1 MKKRVDDISYLIG
14 TLFADF
20 ESKAKLLSSKF
31 LYERNNLSV
40 IDWANYQRQQMV
52 VLRQRLNALLEAQ
65 TPLINSAL
73 EKAVVLNFKSV
84 QGKIKLVE
92 ELQDL
97 RTKKVIPVDVPKVVF
112 DRVNYFKNLVKG
124 TNQTLIGSVLVDHSR
139 QIQAIRTFTLGNLEK
154 EQKLY
159 QSIQQATEQGI
170 VGQLKVPL
178 SDGRVMNYKS
188 YMEMSVRTALQ
199 NDSADLQE
207 FVGQRAGVSFY
218 LCSSHADCADDHADW
233 QGKIYYDES
242 WRQFVKPEFYDVVGK
257 LIQNRNLKSYQ
268 EIKGKP
274 VYMATRPNCRHFFTP
289 ISVEQA
295 IGQKPQELLT
305 SLNLK
310 KGNYKKEYYDALKEQ
325 RANERNI
332 IKYNDRK
339 ELHEQQLAQAK
350 TKEEK
355 TILQNN
361 ISRDIL
367 YIRKWQRQNEL
378 LTKRYK
384 GILFRD
390 KDRETSK
397 VVLNDLGVRY
407 DMRLATKQNTANAG

>member
-1 MKKRVDDISYLIG
+1 MKKRVDDLSYLIG

-20 ESKAKLLSSKF
+20 ESKAKLLSYKF
-31 LYERNNLSV
+31 LYEKNNLSP
-40 IDWANYQRQQMV
+40 IDWATYQRQQMV
-52 VLRQRLNALLEAQ
+52 VLRQRLNALLEAE

-73 EKAVVLNFKSV
+73 EKAVILNFKMV

-92 ELQDL
+92 ELETL
-97 RTKKVIPVDVPKVVF
+97 KSKKIIPVDVPKVVF
-112 DRVNYFKNLVKG
+112 DRVNYFKNLVNG
-124 TNQTLIGSVLVDHSR
+124 TNQTLIGSVLLDHLK
-139 QIQAIRTFTLGNLEK
+139 QIQAIRTFTLGNLDK

-159 QSIQQATEQGI
+159 KSIQLATEQGI

-199 NDSADLQE
+199 NDSADIQE
-207 FVGQRAGVSFY
+207 FIGQRAGVSFY
-218 LCSSHADCADDHADW
+218 LCSSHADCADDHAQW
-233 QGKIYYDES
+233 QGKIYFDES
-242 WRQFVKPEFYDVVGK
+242 WRQFVKPEYYDVVGK
-257 LIQNRNLKSYQ
+257 MIQNKNLKSYQ
-268 EIKGKP
+268 FVKGKP

-295 IGQKPQELLT
+295 LGQSPQTLLKD
-305 SLNLK
+305 LNLK
-310 KGNYKKEYYDALKEQ
+310 KGEYKKEYYEGLKEQ
-325 RANERNI
+325 RNNERNI
-332 IKYNDRK
+332 IKYKDRK

-355 TILQNN
+355 IMLQNN

-367 YIRKWQRQNEL
+367 YVRKWQRQNQL
-378 LTKRYK
+378 LTQKYK
-384 GILFRD
+384 GVLFRD
-390 KDRETSK
+390 YDRETSK

-407 DMRLATKQNTANAG
+407 DMRLATKDNTANAG